1 MMPEQL
7 LQIAGQFG
15 AAGFLVGFLVWRD
28 IRYDKW
34 RQTHEQDKA
43 TAEQKHREERISA
56 DRERSAEIRA
66 ETSSREKLAGA
77 LSALATVITGRP
89 HV

>member
-1 MMPEQL
+1 MDLNAVAQL
-7 LQIAGQFG
+7 AAQFG
-15 AAGFLVGFLVWRD
+15 ASGVLVGYLIWRD
-28 IRYDKW
+28 TRHDKW

-43 TAEQKHREERISA
+43 ATEQKHREERLAA
-56 DRERSAEIRA
+56 DRERTAEIRA

-77 LSALATVITGRP
+77 LSALATFITGRP